1 MDIIEGELN
10 FDQSNNFA
18 LYNQKPK
25 IPINKQKKRMP
36 NKSPIPIKA
45 DYKSKDIFSFNKLFN
60 SNHKYIHHEK
70 NYNQNMIN
78 NYFFVNNNSNQ
89 FSKTFSS
96 FYKKNNNRS
105 HTPILRTANNKP
117 FINLP
122 NNNKINAK
130 IKRQS
135 KSPILG
141 KSFNFKRNGKIGIA
155 LANIRDDKKLKFSNN
170 VINRGLK
177 GDIHK
182 EYFLN
187 NNVNNINNINNNKNN
202 EETIDQIDSRF
213 IDMLPHLSPDATQ
226 KPSSLKEIFNA
237 RQLYISDAKL
247 TPEYIRYVRPVNET
261 EEIKYQ
267 KRYSENDTIIDSKIY
282 DKRVDQLNY
291 VDFCKICLDEQL
303 INKTKIEYNNKP
315 IISVVIPS
323 YNKKN
328 FLIKSVRSIQ
338 NQNFQNIEIII
349 VNDASTD
356 NSTSVFNYL
365 LESDPRIRIF
375 HHMTNMGCWR
385 TRLDGITY
393 SRGDYIILFD
403 AGDLYEDN
411 YVLTDA
417 YNIIQKYNL
426 DSCKFL
432 FRVIRSFNYVQ
443 YSRIFFHVGNHS
455 KIIYE
460 PENIKA
466 IDIKIFT
473 NWGNIW
479 NRLVRAN
486 IYSKAFHLL
495 NDLMLNI
502 HKNVWD
508 DLWFNHIVRRA
519 SYSYALYERVGYV
532 YLQDGRGEGS
542 PKSRSEEEKS
552 KIVKEYVGF
561 LYYDYIRRRLSIW
574 MMKKKL

>member
-1 MDIIEGELN
+1 MKKTKQI
-10 FDQSNNFA
+10 FR
-18 LYNQKPK
+18 QK
-25 IPINKQKKRMP
+25 
-36 NKSPIPIKA
+36 
-45 DYKSKDIFSFNKLFN
+45 
-60 SNHKYIHHEK
+60 
-70 NYNQNMIN
+70 
-78 NYFFVNNNSNQ
+78 
-89 FSKTFSS
+89 
-96 FYKKNNNRS
+96 KKNNNFFQKYPS
-105 HTPILRTANNKP
+105 EEQL
-117 FINLP
+117 FIHSN
-122 NNNKINAK
+122 
-130 IKRQS
+130 RYQ
-135 KSPILG
+135 
-141 KSFNFKRNGKIGIA
+141 
-155 LANIRDDKKLKFSNN
+155 KLKNKNN
-170 VINRGLK
+170 RNNCIYIFIIIISILLLIILISLIKIITKPKKNQNQSFIR
-177 GDIHK
+177 K
-182 EYFLN
+182 EN
-187 NNVNNINNINNNKNN
+187 IQNVNNSTYNNIYNINNAYNNKNTD
-202 EETIDQIDSRF
+202 ETIEPIDSRF
-213 IDMLPHLSPDATQ
+213 IDMLPRLFPDVTK

-237 RQLYISDAKL
+237 RQLYIPDTRI

-261 EEIKYQ
+261 EVIKYQ
-267 KRYSENDTIIDSKIY
+267 KRYSPNETIIDTKIY

-303 INKTKIEYNNKP
+303 INKAKIEYNNKP
-315 IISVVIPS
+315 IISIVIPS

-328 FLIKSVRSIQ
+328 FLVKSVRSIQ

-356 NSTSVFNYL
+356 NSTGVFNYL

-375 HHMTNMGCWR
+375 HHMSNMGCWR

-432 FRVIRSFNYVQ
+432 FRVIRSFNYPQ
-443 YSRIFFHVGNHS
+443 YSRIFFHVGNNA

-466 IDIKIFT
+466 IDVKIFT

-508 DLWFNHIVRRA
+508 DLWFNHIIRRA
-519 SYSYALYERVGYV
+519 SYSYAVYERVGYV

-561 LYYDYIRRRLSIW
+561 LYYDYTFKPKNESIPVIMEKLRDYNESHASLRLQNFREHFEVLNNLLEALVKDDYIIGENKTFVEGLLKESKQREEIYTG
-574 MMKKKL
+574 KK